1 MLYLDKLRTEGHRW
15 FMVHSLDLDSREL
28 MNKLEEIMQ
37 QPYVEK
43 YINKPLMDEDKVR
56 FLTEIYQRIELK
68 EQDKT
73 QLMLTIMLVQS
84 ALDTHELIP
93 ADNDSEMSETEKQL
107 SVLAGDYYSGLYY
120 YLLSK
125 NNNIELIQLLAEAIK
140 EINED
145 KMNLYYNDARDFNE
159 FIHLMMRI
167 DTALLTNTAR
177 YFHIEPVFI
186 RLIEKCCLINQLT
199 ATIQHI
205 KEGQFSYAGHY
216 LMKVR
221 ETADDHYILSVIA
234 GELNKH
240 KEELDVL
247 LSALPYSYQHLN
259 GFFRNKYQLS
269 YNTTLAEEG

>member
-1 MLYLDKLRTEGHRW
+1 
-15 FMVHSLDLDSREL
+15 
-28 MNKLEEIMQ
+28 
-37 QPYVEK
+37 
-43 YINKPLMDEDKVR
+43 
-56 FLTEIYQRIELK
+56 
-68 EQDKT
+68 
-73 QLMLTIMLVQS
+73 MLTIMLVQS

-199 ATIQHI
+199 AAIQHI